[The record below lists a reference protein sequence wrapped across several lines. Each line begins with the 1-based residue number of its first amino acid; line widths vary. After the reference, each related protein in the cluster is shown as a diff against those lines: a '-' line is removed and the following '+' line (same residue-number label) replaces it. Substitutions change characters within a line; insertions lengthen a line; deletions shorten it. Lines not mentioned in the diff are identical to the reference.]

1 MLSKHF
7 AVLGSTGVGKSTSV
21 SLLLNEILQ
30 ARPNLRVFLLDVHNE
45 YGRCFGDRALV
56 LNPRNLKLPFWLFN
70 FEEIVDV
77 LFGGRPGVPEELDV
91 LAEIIPMA
99 KGIYTQY
106 QNSDRIGLK
115 RMDPKSG
122 GYTVDTPVPY
132 RLVDLISLI
141 DERMGKLENRSSRII
156 YHKLISRI
164 ETVRN
169 DPRYTFM
176 FDNANVGGDTMAE
189 VISHLFRLP
198 ANGRPMTIMQLAGF
212 PAEVVNSVVSVLC
225 RMAFDFGL
233 WSDGVSPLLFVCEE
247 AHRYAAADR
256 NIGFG
261 PTRKAVSRIAKEG
274 RKYGVFLGL
283 VTQRPAELDAT
294 IISQCNTLFAM
305 RLANDRDQALLRSAV
320 SDAAANLLSFVP
332 SLGTREV
339 LAFGE
344 GVALPTRLR
353 FKEVPVHQ
361 LPRSEATI
369 ATAPSVT
376 AGHDMHFVSR
386 RAGPL
391 ARRHLAS
398 RRAQRSRHHTTG
410 PPRAHDAGGSADAA
424 AVDGA
429 RSRSLLAAEEAAA
442 LRALAF
448 AHFLRVNRYP
458 LRSKALYGSGTAASR
473 GREPGRSLHDASLL
487 AKRFPTPALDK
498 LPDDIR
504 TRILAVQEKSGFV
517 PNVFLTL
524 AYRPDEFRAFFAYH
538 DALMEKDSGLTK
550 AEREM
555 IVVATSQRQPVPL
568 LRDRAWR
575 DPAHPGEESADRRP
589 DRRQL
594 PQGGHHAAAA
604 RHARL
609 RHEGEP
615 RGQRGIGGGF
625 CRGRRPRL
633 YRRRHLGHHRDL
645 RLLCVVE
652 PVGQRHRDASQ
663 RRILHDGTA
672 AEIGRSHLAR
682 KRSNRRSPVRTSRA
696 DRPRPCLSQTPGLS
710 PSPWRNCPPRSC
722 AAASSA
728 KNPPTGI
735 R

>member
-1 MLSKHF
+1 M
-7 AVLGSTGVGKSTSV
+7 
-21 SLLLNEILQ
+21 
-30 ARPNLRVFLLDVHNE
+30 HNE

-77 LFGGRPGVPEELDV
+77 LFAGRPGVPEELDI
-91 LAEIIPMA
+91 LAEVIPMA

-106 QNSDRIGLK
+106 QNADRVGLK
-115 RMDPKSG
+115 RIDPKTV

-169 DPRYTFM
+169 DPRYAFM

-212 PAEVVNSVVSVLC
+212 PAEVVDSVVSVLC

-247 AHRYAAADR
+247 AHRYASADR

-274 RKYGVFLGL
+274 RKYGVYLGL

-353 FKEVPVHQ
+353 FKEVPAHQ

-369 ATAPSVT
+369 ATVPSVA
-376 AGHDMHFVSR
+376 AGHDMHFVSAVLER
-386 RAGPL
+386 WRGATSHRDVPNDPGINERP
-391 ARRHLAS
+391 AA
-398 RRAQRSRHHTTG
+398 
-410 PPRAHDAGGSADAA
+410 PPHGGSADAA
-424 AVDGA
+424 AVAGP
-429 RSRSLLAAEEAAA
+429 RSRPLLAAEEAAA
-442 LRALAF
+442 LTLPRAS
-448 AHFLRVNRYP
+448 P
-458 LRSKALYGSGTAASR
+458 TAAR
-473 GREPGRSLHDASLL
+473 RAGLLCAGAAIDYGPGEPHLAARAGTSHDAARLPN
-487 AKRFPTPALDK
+487 AFPTPAIDK
-498 LPDDIR
+498 LAGRYPHPHPRGAGKIRLRAERVPDAGLPARRVSRVLCLSRRADGEGR
-504 TRILAVQEKSGFV
+504 
-517 PNVFLTL
+517 
-524 AYRPDEFRAFFAYH
+524 RPDQGRAR
-538 DALMEKDSGLTK
+538 DDRGGDL
-550 AEREM
+550 
-555 IVVATSQRQPVPL
+555 QRQPVPV
-568 LRDRAWR
+568 LRHRARR
-575 DPAHPGEESADRRP
+575 DPAHPRQEPADRRP
-589 DRRQL
+589 DRHQL
-594 PQGGHHAAAA
+594 PQGRHHAAPAGDA
-604 RHARL
+604 RFRD
-609 RHEGEP
+609 EGER
-615 RGQRGIGGGF
+615 RGAQDLRSGF
-625 CRGRRPRL
+625 CRRSPATASATTTSGTSPR
-633 YRRRHLGHHRDL
+633 
-645 RLLCVVE
+645 
-652 PVGQRHRDASQ
+652 S
-663 RRILHDGTA
+663 
-672 AEIGRSHLAR
+672 
-682 KRSNRRSPVRTSRA
+682 RRSSRCRTGWPTS
-696 DRPRPCLSQTPGLS
+696 PR
-710 PSPWRNCPPRSC
+710 C
-722 AAASSA
+722 ARTTSS
-728 KNPPTGI
+728 T
-735 R
+735 

>member
-1 MLSKHF
+1 MRPNTVTSFGRVISVRGSLARVGLLAPGQLPVSEARATVGRFISIRCSAATTIIAMITEVSCENKLSSDEYMATASVDLLGEISGGERPKFQRGVTNYPTIGDAVDLVTAEDLRTVYAPSGSDQINIGTLQQDKSVIAYVDVEEMLSKHF

-21 SLLLNEILQ
+21 SLLLNEILK

-45 YGRCFGDRALV
+45 YGRCFGDRSLV

-115 RMDPKSG
+115 RMEPKSG

-132 RLVDLISLI
+132 RLSDLISLI

-212 PAEVVNSVVSVLC
+212 PAEVVDSVVSVLC

-369 ATAPSVT
+369 ASVPSVT
-376 AGHDMHFVSR
+376 AGHDMHFVSAVLER
-386 RAGPL
+386 WRGATSNRDTQNDP
-391 ARRHLAS
+391 S
-398 RRAQRSRHHTTG
+398 
-410 PPRAHDAGGSADAA
+410 AGGERPAA
-424 AVDGA
+424 RVMTPVEAPMLQPSMGLDPD
-429 RSRSLLAAEEAAA
+429 RFSLLKK
-442 LRALAF
+442 
-448 AHFLRVNRYP
+448 P
-458 LRSKALYGSGTAASR
+458 LR
-473 GREPGRSLHDASLL
+473 
-487 AKRFPTPALDK
+487 
-498 LPDDIR
+498 
-504 TRILAVQEKSGFV
+504 
-517 PNVFLTL
+517 
-524 AYRPDEFRAFFAYH
+524 
-538 DALMEKDSGLTK
+538 
-550 AEREM
+550 
-555 IVVATSQRQPVPL
+555 
-568 LRDRAWR
+568 
-575 DPAHPGEESADRRP
+575 
-589 DRRQL
+589 
-594 PQGGHHAAAA
+594 
-604 RHARL
+604 
-609 RHEGEP
+609 
-615 RGQRGIGGGF
+615 
-625 CRGRRPRL
+625 
-633 YRRRHLGHHRDL
+633 
-645 RLLCVVE
+645 
-652 PVGQRHRDASQ
+652 
-663 RRILHDGTA
+663 
-672 AEIGRSHLAR
+672 
-682 KRSNRRSPVRTSRA
+682 
-696 DRPRPCLSQTPGLS
+696 
-710 PSPWRNCPPRSC
+710 
-722 AAASSA
+722 
-728 KNPPTGI
+728 
-735 R
+735 